1 MAKKLTALLLALC
14 MIVGLAACSGSS
26 SDTATWEDELGTKG
40 KLRVGMA
47 ADYPPYESYDA
58 QGNVV
63 GLDAD
68 IAAMIAEQLGVELEI
83 VPMEFDTIISAVTAG
98 TVDMG
103 ISCFSYTDE
112 RAKSVLFTETYMT
125 SAQCCFAS
133 TDFGI
138 TKLEDLK
145 GGLVGAGN
153 GTIGMEVA
161 EAMAPEYGFSTQAG
175 EIAVMSESLKNGAM
189 QAIITEQ
196 CVADSYIAAN
206 PGKFQMVA
214 EDLTVE
220 EIKAITNL
228 NNTKLQE
235 KVNEIIK
242 SFVAS
247 DAYSELVVKWF
258 D

>member
-1 MAKKLTALLLALC
+1 
-14 MIVGLAACSGSS
+14 
-26 SDTATWEDELGTKG
+26 
-40 KLRVGMA
+40 
-47 ADYPPYESYDA
+47 
-58 QGNVV
+58 
-63 GLDAD
+63 
-68 IAAMIAEQLGVELEI
+68 MIADELGVELEI

-133 TDFGI
+133 TEYGI
-138 TKLEDLK
+138 NAMEDLD

-153 GTIGMEVA
+153 GTTGMEVA
-161 EAMAPEYGFSTQAG
+161 DALAPEYGFTTQPG
-175 EIAVMSESLKNGAM
+175 EIAVMSESIKSGAM

-196 CVADSYIAAN
+196 CVAESYIAAN
-206 PGKFQMVA
+206 PGKFQMIA
-214 EDLTVE
+214 ENITEE
-220 EIKAITNL
+220 EIKAITNM
-228 NNTKLQE
+228 NNDKLQA
-235 KVNEIIK
+235 KVDEIIK
-242 SFVAS
+242 AFVAS